1 MSLTV
6 LLGDSY
12 DSSSRGGEVR
22 GAQGLGGHRHLLPQG
37 HPLPQH
43 QGSEYGTGWSTLY
56 FIGISYITQA
66 NIMTPGELPRKA
78 SSYTTGP
85 EARKKILQINK
96 KCIFHIKFFL
106 FVAFFAKRLTI

>member
-1 MSLTV
+1 MSLIV

-56 FIGISYITQA
+56 FIGII
-66 NIMTPGELPRKA
+66 LPRR
-78 SSYTTGP
+78 T
-85 EARKKILQINK
+85 
-96 KCIFHIKFFL
+96 
-106 FVAFFAKRLTI
+106 

>member
-1 MSLTV
+1 MNFRDCNLARSKISESFTV

-56 FIGISYITQA
+56 FIGII
-66 NIMTPGELPRKA
+66 LPRR
-78 SSYTTGP
+78 T
-85 EARKKILQINK
+85 
-96 KCIFHIKFFL
+96 
-106 FVAFFAKRLTI
+106 